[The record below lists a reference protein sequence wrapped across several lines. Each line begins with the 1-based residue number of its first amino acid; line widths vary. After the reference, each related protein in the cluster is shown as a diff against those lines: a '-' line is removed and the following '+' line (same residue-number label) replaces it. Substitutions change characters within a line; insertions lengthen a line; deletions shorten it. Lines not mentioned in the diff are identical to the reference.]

1 VCPVNEP
8 DRRLIV
14 TAAFELR
21 GGEAWRDPF
30 DSYADLRDHDPVL
43 AVDDSGYP
51 TFWVLSRFDDV
62 FTAVRDWET
71 YSSAQGLTPD
81 PDGMALFE
89 DGVLP
94 IVMMDPPDHTEMR
107 LLVNRPMTPRNVT
120 SMESPITAFV
130 DERLDRIADRG
141 DGAIDIIEALFK
153 PLPSWI
159 VAHYLGVPEVDRG
172 RFDGW
177 TDAIVAANASGDV
190 TAAGQGALELFE
202 FATELIDHRRA
213 NPGEDLVS
221 DLVGSGDDRA
231 SVQWILG
238 FIFTMITGGNDTT
251 TGLLGVSAELLTT
264 YRDERRILLDDPS
277 LVRPAVDEFL
287 RLAAPVQNLARTTT
301 RDVTVRDIEI
311 PEGRKVMLAYAAANR
326 DPREFGP
333 TADQLDVRRNF
344 KRMLSLGY
352 GPHLCLGGSIARL
365 AGGIAL
371 ERLLARF
378 PDFTVDPEAGT
389 FAPGPYVRRYE
400 SLPFSRR

>member
-1 VCPVNEP
+1 M
-8 DRRLIV
+8 
-14 TAAFELR
+14 TATFELR
-21 GGEAWRDPF
+21 GGDSWRDPF
-30 DSYADLRDHDPVL
+30 GSYAELRDHDPVH
-43 AVDDSGYP
+43 AVTDSGYP

-62 FTAVRDWET
+62 FAAVRDWQT

-81 PDGMALFE
+81 PGGMSLFR

-120 SMESPITAFV
+120 SMEQPIIAFV
-130 DERLDRIADRG
+130 DERLDRVAEHAAAGED
-141 DGAIDIIEALFK
+141 IDIVETLFK

-159 VAHYLGVPEVDRG
+159 VAHYLGVPEADRG

-177 TDAIVAANASGDV
+177 TDAIVAANAGGDV

-202 FATELIDHRRA
+202 FASELIEYRRSS
-213 NPGEDLVS
+213 PGEDLVT
-221 DLVGSGDDRA
+221 DLVESGDDRA

-251 TGLLGVSAELLTT
+251 TGLLGGSVELLTT
-264 YRDERRILLDDPS
+264 FRDERWILLEDPG
-277 LVRPAVDEFL
+277 LIRPSVDEFL
-287 RLAAPVQNLARTTT
+287 RLTAPVQNLARTTT
-301 RDVTVRDIEI
+301 GDVMVGGVDI
-311 PEGRKVMLAYAAANR
+311 PEGSKVMLAYAAANR

-333 TADQLDVRRNF
+333 TAERLDVRRDF

-378 PDFTVDPEAGT
+378 PDFTVDAAAGR

-400 SLPFSRR
+400 SLPFSPN